1 MKHHRTARA
10 LSVLLALAALPA
22 LSHAQY
28 MWLDEKGMKQL
39 SDQPPPP
46 SVPQNR
52 ILKQPRGQG
61 AAATAYGP
69 AAAAAAQAPAAEGE
83 PADTANPAEAKVK
96 RPPTLAERN
105 AEFAKRKAE
114 SQAAEQKAAQEAA
127 RKAEQAANCDSAR
140 SNQAALDSGAR
151 MTEFDKGGQRVF
163 LTDEQ
168 RAERSRRNQ
177 KILADCSK

>member
-1 MKHHRTARA
+1 MKHYRTARA

-22 LSHAQY
+22 WSHAQY

-52 ILKQPRGQG
+52 ILKQPSGQG
-61 AAATAYGP
+61 AAAPGYGP
-69 AAAAAAQAPAAEGE
+69 AAQSPAPAAEGDA
-83 PADTANPAEAKVK
+83 PDAAESKVK
-96 RPPTLAERN
+96 RPPTVAERN

-140 SNQAALDSGAR
+140 SNQAALDSGTR
-151 MTEFDKGGQRVF
+151 MTEFDKSGQRVF
-163 LTDEQ
+163 LSDEQ

-177 KILADCSK
+177 KILAECSKK